1 MINYNKSS
9 IYKICCNDLNIKDI
23 YIGSTTNFTRRKQ
36 QHKTRCNNIND
47 KRHNL
52 KLYKC
57 IRDNGGWDNWSMI
70 LIENVSCESKLELH
84 KIERDYIEKNN
95 SVLNCQIPS
104 RTKKE
109 YNNDTKEKMKEHYKQ
124 YRDDNKE
131 NDRIYKKL
139 IKKYYEANKERLK
152 EYQMKYKQD
161 NKEYYKNIVKRID
174 IRDMHGMKKNKEKIL
189 EKSKQ
194 EKISCECGSL

>member
-9 IYKICCNDLNIKDI
+9 IYKICCNDLNITDI

-47 KRHNL
+47 DRHNL

-57 IRDNGGWDNWSMI
+57 IRDNGGWDKWSMI
-70 LIENVSCESKLELH
+70 LIENVSCENKLELH

-131 NDRIYKKL
+131 KT
-139 IKKYYEANKERLK
+139 K
-152 EYQMKYKQD
+152 EY
-161 NKEYYKNIVKRID
+161 NK
-174 IRDMHGMKKNKEKIL
+174 HIL
-189 EKSKQ
+189 EKTTKEQ
-194 EKISCECGSL
+194 NKRT